1 MVKQS
6 NKQTTKVIVK
16 IGTDVIKRK
25 RTRRN
30 KKVQPPPPQPPQN
43 RPPQV
48 SFGTLSSQ
56 NTSLNAFSSNIQSQL
71 DNLLKSQSDLNTIVN
86 KLRSEQRPEENEGQN
101 AQIVSGLN
109 LNSEEPIDYEE
120 IIPKPFK
127 FEIPPEPTDEE
138 YEMMATDE
146 EKQRVNDFYSN
157 LQKEAEIA
165 GNKSSSSSSTG
176 RGRSRTRKD
185 DPSPF
190 SKYISEV
197 AEPYQ
202 GVSFV
207 GGPPVDPLAGFRIPR
222 GGKKGRGGRPP
233 KPELIDPNK

>member
-16 IGTDVIKRK
+16 IGGDVIKRK

-30 KKVQPPPPQPPQN
+30 KKVQPPPPPPPPQF
-43 RPPQV
+43 RPQ
-48 SFGTLSSQ
+48 SFGTLAPQ

-120 IIPKPFK
+120 LIHKPELK
-127 FEIPPEPTDEE
+127 PEPTDEE
-138 YEMMATDE
+138 YYAMATDE
-146 EKQRVNDFYSN
+146 EKQKYEDIMSN
-157 LQKEAEIA
+157 LQKEAEKA
-165 GNKSSSSSSTG
+165 GNKSSSSSSSTG
-176 RGRSRTRKD
+176 RGRSRERPDSIAPVSREMSRYATI
-185 DPSPF
+185 PSN
-190 SKYISEV
+190 IDLT
-197 AEPYQ
+197 
-202 GVSFV
+202 
-207 GGPPVDPLAGFRIPR
+207 PPVDPLADFRIPR

-233 KPELIDPNK
+233 KPETIDPNK